1 MVMEAAYIEGQLLK
15 LFQLAVFLGFL
26 FCNIRFGWGAKGIAA
41 PVAGGMLA
49 YYATGLAIAVADFVR
64 EGPRSLL
71 RTSPGYLAAF
81 SPEARSQGISGP
93 VETSNQYRR

>member
-1 MVMEAAYIEGQLLK
+1 MLGEAAYIEGQLLK

-26 FCNIRFGWGAKGIAA
+26 FCNIRFDWGAKGIAA

-64 EGPRSLL
+64 EGPKSLR

-81 SPEARSQGISGP
+81 APKARSPNISVSDG
-93 VETSNQYRR
+93 T